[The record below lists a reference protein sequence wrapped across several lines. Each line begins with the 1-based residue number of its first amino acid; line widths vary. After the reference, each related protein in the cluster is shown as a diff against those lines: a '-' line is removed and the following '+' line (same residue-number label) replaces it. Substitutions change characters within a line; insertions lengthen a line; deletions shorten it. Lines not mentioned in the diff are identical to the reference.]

1 MTPNEIARA
10 QEYLRTLFDNNRFV
24 VRPPGSPNTPV
35 EVYLGDEFIA
45 VLDRDED
52 EGEISYCLNM
62 SILEEDLPPLA
73 SM

>member
-10 QEYLRTLFDNNRFV
+10 QDYLRTLFDNNRIMI
-24 VRPPGSPNTPV
+24 RPPSRPNAPI
-35 EVYLGDEFIA
+35 EVYLGDEFIG

-52 EGEISYCLNM
+52 EGEVSYSFTL